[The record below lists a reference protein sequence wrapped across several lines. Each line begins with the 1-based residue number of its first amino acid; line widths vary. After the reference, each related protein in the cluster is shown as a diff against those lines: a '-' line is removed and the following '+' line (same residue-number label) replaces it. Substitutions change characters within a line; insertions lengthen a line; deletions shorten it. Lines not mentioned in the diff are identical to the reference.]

1 MHVPVYA
8 TLNGCNGGL
17 LLDLSPAGMG
27 VQAVA
32 PLHRDET
39 ILLHFE
45 LPRPRMRIEAA
56 AQVAW
61 ASPSGQAG
69 LRFAGMRPQTQ
80 RLLQTW
86 IASTQAATPLVARA
100 QTDFFPIATR
110 EERTAV
116 ATATLPPA
124 VPQGAAEPASSVPQQ
139 AVEPASMH
147 LPLWP
152 RSIANRTLATIAD
165 AMIVLLAVLMF
176 VVISLSISGA
186 VPSWSLWLISAV
198 VLAGFFG
205 FLYRY
210 LFATYA
216 GRTAG
221 QHLAGLGDED
231 SPAKFSPE
239 DLPSK

>member
-17 LLDLSPAGMG
+17 LLDLSPSGLG

-39 ILLHFE
+39 ILLRFE
-45 LPRPRMRIEAA
+45 LPRPRTRIEAA

-69 LRFAGMRPQTQ
+69 LRFAGMSPQTQ
-80 RLLQTW
+80 RSLHSW
-86 IASTQAATPLVARA
+86 IANAQTATPLVARGQA
-100 QTDFFPIATR
+100 RFFPAAARENAAAVAIAT
-110 EERTAV
+110 ESAV
-116 ATATLPPA
+116 
-124 VPQGAAEPASSVPQQ
+124 VPEKV
-139 AVEPASMH
+139 VEPAATMA
-147 LPLWP
+147 LGRWP
-152 RSIANRTLATIAD
+152 RAISNRILAIVAD
-165 AMIVLLAVLMF
+165 AMIVVLAVLVF
-176 VVISLSISGA
+176 VVISVATSGA
-186 VPSWSLWLISAV
+186 SPSFSLWLISAV

-221 QHLAGLGDED
+221 QHLAGLGHDD
-231 SPAKFSPE
+231 APAKMSLE
-239 DLPSK
+239 DHPSK